1 MKSRLALGVGA
12 LLCVG
17 GFVAGVSGSFAQEA
31 KIGSASITL
40 TSPKGQCRLSNE
52 TDEALISRIRE
63 LVGDG
68 NQLLALYS
76 DCDELAQARSGN
88 RQEFSEFATYLTDK
102 FNLNAVARPNDLAKI
117 CAIIHAKSD
126 QDVAEFLNM
135 RLADVERRLD
145 GRKLRYQ
152 FLGVLAEDSAACYW
166 GNLQKFSTPPGTEK
180 LQAAVSSMVV
190 LKGKVVQYHLYA
202 PYRGPDTITDLLDR
216 HKDNVAAFIAAN
228 GGPKF

>member
-52 TDEALISRIRE
+52 TDNALISRMRE

-68 NQLLALYS
+68 NQLLAVYS
-76 DCDELAQARSGN
+76 DCDELAQVRSGKREEFN
-88 RQEFSEFATYLTDK
+88 EFSTYLTDK
-102 FNLNAVARPNDLAKI
+102 FNLNAVAGPNDLAKI
-117 CAIIHAKSD
+117 CAIIRAKSD
-126 QDVAEFLNM
+126 QDVAEFVKM
-135 RLADVERRLD
+135 RLADVERLLA
-145 GRKLRYQ
+145 KLRYQ
-152 FLGVLAEDSAACYW
+152 FLGVLAEESAACYW
-166 GNLQKFSTPPGTEK
+166 GNLQKFSTPAGTEK
-180 LQAAVSSMVV
+180 LQAAVSAMVV

-202 PYRGPDTITDLLDR
+202 PYRGTDTIPDLLGR
-216 HKDNVAAFIAAN
+216 HQDNVAAVIAAN
-228 GGPKF
+228 GGQSF